1 MLSTTSNHPGIRLI
15 SIADCNVNE
24 AYDIIRITSHS
35 LFAVS
40 SELLQERQVKAVALA
55 GGKKPKNGVAG
66 YVILAIWICLFASTA
81 KK

>member
-1 MLSTTSNHPGIRLI
+1 LI
-15 SIADCNVNE
+15 SIVYCNIGKVW
-24 AYDIIRITSHS
+24 DIRRITGHS

-40 SELLQERQVKAVALA
+40 SELLQERRVKAVALT

-66 YVILAIWICLFASTA
+66 YVILAIWISLFASTA

>member
-1 MLSTTSNHPGIRLI
+1 LI
-15 SIADCNVNE
+15 SIVYCNVGKVW
-24 AYDIIRITSHS
+24 DIRRITGHS

-40 SELLQERQVKAVALA
+40 SELLRRVKAVALT

-66 YVILAIWICLFASTA
+66 YGILAIWISLFASTA